1 MNYPVRHDIMN
12 TEILRKTEGAIYMN
26 TFQLSCFLTVANT
39 LSFARAAEKMNISQP
54 AITHQIKSLETELN
68 VQLFNRTTRLVEMT
82 PEGKS
87 FISDAKSMIA
97 IAAQAKLRFSHPEN
111 KPIEKLAIGCSS
123 YNQLVLLTE
132 SLNRLGK
139 VYPNLHPH
147 LVVVPHEQLY
157 QLLENRTVDV
167 IFDIHD
173 GTKGDSRL
181 TFKEIQKSPIACV
194 CEKGHPLA
202 AAQSVSLSDLK
213 DQSLIFCNPINL
225 VPEVAK
231 LQWELAEGKSPIEL
245 HYCDSVEASVVLAG
259 SGFGIAVLP
268 KYLIPNGTHLAVL
281 ELHDAPELSF
291 GMFYKPYPG
300 DDALRKLIQI
310 TKQCFCEPGNI

>member
-1 MNYPVRHDIMN
+1 
-12 TEILRKTEGAIYMN
+12 MN
-26 TFQLSCFLTVANT
+26 TFQLSCFLAVANT

-68 VQLFNRTTRLVEMT
+68 VHLFYRTTRLVELT
-82 PEGKS
+82 PEGRA
-87 FISDAKSMIA
+87 FIPDAKSMVA

-111 KPIEKLAIGCSS
+111 KPIEKLSIGCSS

-147 LVVVPHEQLY
+147 LVVAPHEQLY
-157 QLLENRTVDV
+157 QLLENGTVDV

-173 GTKGDSRL
+173 GIKKDSRL

-194 CEKGHPLA
+194 CENGHPLA
-202 AAQSVSLSDLK
+202 AVQNVSMEALK

-225 VPEVAK
+225 VPEVAN
-231 LQWELAEGKSPIEL
+231 LQWELAEGKSPLQL
-245 HYCDSVEASVVLAG
+245 HYCDSVEAAVVLAG

-268 KYLIPNGTHLAVL
+268 KLLIPHGTHLTVL
-281 ELHDAPELSF
+281 ELKDAPDLSF

-300 DDALRKLIQI
+300 DDALKKLIQI
-310 TKQCFCEPGNI
+310 TKECFREPNCI

>member
-1 MNYPVRHDIMN
+1 
-12 TEILRKTEGAIYMN
+12 MN
-26 TFQLSCFLTVANT
+26 TFQLSCFLAVANS
-39 LSFARAAEKMNISQP
+39 LNFARAAEKMNISQP

-68 VQLFNRTTRLVEMT
+68 VQLFNRTTRLVEIT
-82 PEGKS
+82 PEGQS

-111 KPIEKLAIGCSS
+111 KPIEKLSIGCSS
-123 YNQLVLLTE
+123 YNHLVLLTE
-132 SLNRLGK
+132 SLNMLGK
-139 VYPNLHPH
+139 TYPNLHPH

-157 QLLENRTVDV
+157 QLLENGTVDV

-173 GTKGDSRL
+173 GAKEDSKL
-181 TFKEIQKSPIACV
+181 TFREIGKSPIACV

-202 AAQSVSLSDLK
+202 QAQSVSMADLK

-231 LQWELAEGKSPIEL
+231 LQWELAEGRSPIDL
-245 HYCDSVEASVVLAG
+245 HFCDSVEASVVLAE
-259 SGFGIAVLP
+259 SGFGMAVLP
-268 KYLIPNGTHLAVL
+268 KFLIPLGTRLAVL
-281 ELHDAPELSF
+281 DLNDAPELSF

-300 DDALRKLIQI
+300 DDALRKLIQFA
-310 TKQCFCEPGNI
+310 KQCFSESNDTLH